1 MGQSL
6 PSLTHLWVWNSNPII
21 TWNHPV
27 LKNWITIDQTIKT
40 STEINS
46 VLLWEENPNSNTE
59 TTTIT
64 EKDRIIALWKKY
76 SWEYDYNTEKYSL
89 NWIEFDWIDEVFEKS
104 DFCIAIVYS
113 IKTTTRSYKIYIDNA
128 KTISNWAKTINAKDK
143 RKTIIDLKEWK
154 ILNWT
159 LDYIN
164 LKTILME
171 KDPVLLKYINN
182 AISHQ

>member
-59 TTTIT
+59 SFVIT
-64 EKDRIIALWKKY
+64 KDDLILSRWKQFW
-76 SWEYDYNTEKYSL
+76 WEYNDETKKYSL
-89 NWIEFDWIDEVFEKS
+89 NWIEFDWIDEIFEED
-104 DFCIAIVYS
+104 DFLIMIAYS
-113 IKTTTRSYKIYIDNA
+113 NKMISHKYNKYADNA
-128 KTISNWAKTINAKDK
+128 KTISTWSTIVNKNDKT
-143 RKTIIDLKEWK
+143 RVIIDLKEWR
-154 ILNWT
+154 ILNTYADTENLVKKNPT
-159 LDYIN
+159 LY
-164 LKTILME
+164 K
-171 KDPVLLKYINN
+171 K
-182 AISHQ
+182 ISYFLNHN